1 MTQWLKDSMDQSVRA
16 AYAEC
21 RRLARRHYENFPVA
35 SYLVPRAKRDALAAI
50 YAFARC
56 ADDFADEPGVERRP
70 EALADWRQ
78 RLRQCYRGNSPGLSA
93 LPGRTGDFRAEGPEG
108 KDGLQPFSRDSVFIA
123 LADAVREYGLSEAHF
138 ENLLR
143 AFELDVRVNRHR
155 DFASL
160 LAYCACS
167 ANPVGRLVLELFGHR
182 EEELCALSDSI
193 CTALQLANFWQ
204 DVAVDLDRD
213 RIYLPMED
221 LARCKITPAEV
232 EAMKLS
238 SGRSWPGGV
247 RSLAADDRW
256 RRLMAFEVQRTR
268 ELFER
273 GKPLPERVTPE
284 LRHQLRLTWLGGMTI
299 LERIEAARYDVFLN
313 RPKLTRVDF
322 LRLYLRARR
331 GAVPGV

>member
-204 DVAVDLDRD
+204 DVALDLDRG

-221 LARCKITPAEV
+221 LARFNITLAEV
-232 EAMKLS
+232 EAMKLF
-238 SGRSWPGGV
+238 GRNSPGGAP
-247 RSLAADDRW
+247 SLAADDRW
-256 RRLMAFEVQRTR
+256 QRLMAFEVQRTR

>member
-1 MTQWLKDSMDQSVRA
+1 MEKTDSKIRA

-21 RRLARRHYENFPVA
+21 RKLARRHYENFPVA
-35 SYLVPRAKRDALAAI
+35 SWLVPRDKRDALAAI
-50 YAFARC
+50 YAFARY
-56 ADDFADEPGVERRP
+56 ADDFADERGVAERLK
-70 EALADWRQ
+70 ALAEWRQ
-78 RLRQCYRGNSPGLSA
+78 KLVNCYAGE
-93 LPGRTGDFRAEGPEG
+93 AEH
-108 KDGLQPFSRDSVFIA
+108 DVFIA
-123 LADAVREYGLSEAHF
+123 LRDTVERFHLSQAHF

-143 AFELDVRVNRHR
+143 AFESDVRVSRHQ
-155 DFASL
+155 DFDSL

-182 EEELCALSDSI
+182 EEELFALSDSI

-221 LARCKITPAEV
+221 LARSNITLAEV

-238 SGRSWPGGV
+238 DSRNSPGGV

-256 RRLMAFEVQRTR
+256 QRLMALEVQRTR

-273 GKPLPERVTPE
+273 GKPLPERVAPE

-299 LERIEAARYDVFLN
+299 LEKIEAARYDVFRN
-313 RPKLTRVDF
+313 RPKLTRTDV

-331 GAVPGV
+331 APSA